1 MNLPSAF
8 LTRMQEM
15 LGEDLAAQALSE
27 KRIVSIPLT
36 EEIPNRYICLV
47 RDPSRP
53 LGAAARCLIDMLL
66 ADRMRK
72 HKLQTGW
79 GMVPDV
85 SSPTRQRN
93 PKPVDICP
101 L

>member
-1 MNLPSAF
+1 
-8 LTRMQEM
+8 
-15 LGEDLAAQALSE
+15 
-27 KRIVSIPLT
+27 
-36 EEIPNRYICLV
+36 
-47 RDPSRP
+47 
-53 LGAAARCLIDMLL
+53 
-66 ADRMRK
+66 MRK

-101 L
+101 LNVFIKLELIFRMKESGI